1 MAIERVIGTVAG
13 VNRDKGFFFICGPDG
28 RDYFASVRD
37 LPNHRSLNTLIPQV
51 TQVEFTPEERRKG
64 PAATVLRILDED
76 EIQPP
81 DDPTAVR
88 LGLK

>member
-1 MAIERVIGTVAG
+1 MATERLVGTVAG
-13 VNRDKGFFFICGPDG
+13 INRDKGFFFICGPDG

-37 LPNHRSLNTLIPQV
+37 LPNHRSLNTLIPQQ
-51 TQVEFTPEERRKG
+51 TRIAFTPEERSKG
-64 PAATVLRILDED
+64 PAATRLRILDD
-76 EIQPP
+76 DDQPE